1 MAKKLMLADGSE
13 FKVDG
18 KNVYEAVYTGT
29 IKQVDVER
37 RRMTMVGTDESKD
50 RDGDIIQMNGWQ
62 LENYRKNPVFLWAH
76 NYSSVP
82 LARTEKLI
90 KRQNPARMEHHLV
103 YPTKGVHPFA
113 DMILELYGERIINAS
128 SVGFIPWEWD
138 ELMEDEE
145 SRAVKGKR
153 KPCGRKYLKQELLE
167 LSGCAV
173 PSNPNAL
180 QDALKGK
187 SFIDVPFKE
196 VQKWLLGQA
205 IPPKPKNADDI
216 MEELMGKLPEIE
228 DEAEPKIHQVP
239 ESYLCAVE
247 EEGEEGQ
254 AGERAE
260 EEFTEGEKIT
270 LEEVEK
276 PYANEHACRL
286 MDPGQ
291 FDSFARKN
299 CNAKHDG
306 KCIDFIFGIKAGKSS
321 LQAMRYPKA
330 SWTAAA
336 AKTHCGGHSG
346 SFEAAK
352 EYEDEVT
359 ILTLDAKITEMDKKI
374 LAFMAEIKEMVTQA
388 LKVLEA
394 PDLTGTDLAD
404 QPKDQGSNGDGNGKK
419 GAGEAILDEAFS
431 KGKPQTVVPADP
443 APVQNFTGVIT
454 ALKELRNSINPKKE
468 D

>member
-1 MAKKLMLADGSE
+1 
-13 FKVDG
+13 
-18 KNVYEAVYTGT
+18 
-29 IKQVDVER
+29 
-37 RRMTMVGTDESKD
+37 
-50 RDGDIIQMNGWQ
+50 
-62 LENYRKNPVFLWAH
+62 
-76 NYSSVP
+76 
-82 LARTEKLI
+82 
-90 KRQNPARMEHHLV
+90 
-103 YPTKGVHPFA
+103 
-113 DMILELYGERIINAS
+113 
-128 SVGFIPWEWD
+128 
-138 ELMEDEE
+138 
-145 SRAVKGKR
+145 
-153 KPCGRKYLKQELLE
+153 LE

-187 SFIDVPFKE
+187 SFMNKSFAEI
-196 VQKWLLGQA
+196 QKLLLGQA
-205 IPPKPKNADDI
+205 TPPKPKHADEI
-216 MEELMGKLPEIE
+216 MEELMGKQVELK
-228 DEAEPKIHQVP
+228 DETEPKVHQVP
-239 ESYLCAVE
+239 ESFLCTVE
-247 EEGEEGQ
+247 EEEDSPVSEEV
-254 AGERAE
+254 
-260 EEFTEGEKIT
+260 FTEGEKIE

-286 MDPGQ
+286 ADPAQ

-352 EYEDEVT
+352 EQDADEIT
-359 ILTLDAKITEMDKKI
+359 IVSIYDKLTEMDTKI
-374 LAFMAEIKEMVTQA
+374 LAFMAEIKAMIVQA
-388 LKVLEA
+388 LKVPEWSIVTY
-394 PDLTGTDLAD
+394 TGTDPAN
-404 QPKDQGSNGDGNGKK
+404 PS
-419 GAGEAILDEAFS
+419 ILDEAFS
-431 KGKPQTVVPADP
+431 KGKPQIVEPATP

>member
-1 MAKKLMLADGSE
+1 MARKLLLSDGSE

-18 KNVYEAVYTGT
+18 KNVFEAVYSGT

-37 RRMTMVGTDESKD
+37 RRMTMVGTDESTD
-50 RDGDIIQMNGWQ
+50 RDGDIIRMRGWH

-82 LARTEKLI
+82 IGRTEKLV
-90 KRQNPARMEHHLV
+90 KRQNPIRMEHHLV
-103 YPTKGVHPFA
+103 YPTKGLHPFA
-113 DMILELYGERIINAS
+113 DMILQLYAERFINAS
-128 SVGFIPWEWD
+128 SVGFIPNKWNP
-138 ELMEDEE
+138 MERPKEQEE
-145 SRAVKGKR
+145 NIRR
-153 KPCGRKYLKQELLE
+153 TWGREYIDQELLE

-187 SFIDVPFKE
+187 SFTNIPFEE

-205 IPPKPKNADDI
+205 SPPKPKNADDI
-216 MEELMGKLPEIE
+216 MQELMGKVVELK
-228 DEAEPKIHQVP
+228 DETDPKIHQVP
-239 ESYLCAVE
+239 ESFLCAVE
-247 EEGEEGQ
+247 EENDPPAPEEV
-254 AGERAE
+254 
-260 EEFTEGEKIT
+260 FTDGEKIE
-270 LEEVEK
+270 LDEVEK

-286 MDPGQ
+286 ADPAQ

-306 KCIDFIFGIKAGKSS
+306 KCIDFIFGIKAGKST

-346 SFEAAK
+346 SFESAK
-352 EYEDEVT
+352 EQDTDEITIASIYDKVT
-359 ILTLDAKITEMDKKI
+359 EIDTKI
-374 LAFMAEIKEMVTQA
+374 LAFMAEMKVMIVQA
-388 LKVLEA
+388 LKVPEESIITY
-394 PDLTGTDLAD
+394 TGTDLAN
-404 QPKDQGSNGDGNGKK
+404 QSNDQGSDGEGKGKK

-431 KGKPQTVVPADP
+431 KGKPQTVEPAIP

-454 ALKELRNSINPKKE
+454 ALKELRKSIDPKKE